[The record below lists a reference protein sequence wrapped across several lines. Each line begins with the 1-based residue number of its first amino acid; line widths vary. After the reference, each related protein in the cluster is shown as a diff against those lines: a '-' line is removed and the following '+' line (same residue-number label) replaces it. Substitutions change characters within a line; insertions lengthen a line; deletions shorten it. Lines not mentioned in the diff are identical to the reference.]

1 MATVIWTGAAADVAQ
16 VDTLTVGGTV
26 EAGDLFLMTING
38 KILSVAATTTV
49 LATTAAD
56 IVTAWNACT
65 YPEFAEITAAATSG
79 GALTLTAD
87 TAGVPFTC
95 TVSTTE
101 SNGGAA
107 DAQTFGTSATTAAT
121 GKNFWSNAKNWST
134 ATVPVNSDAVY
145 IENSAVPILYGFA
158 QSAVTLASLN
168 IAQTFTGTI
177 GLPVTNSNGYPEYRT
192 QALAI
197 SATLLSI
204 GKGDNGAGSGR
215 INLVLGS
222 NVSTMTIFNTGT
234 PAETNRKAVNIT
246 GTHASNVAT
255 IMKGSV
261 AFASAAG
268 ETATLLTLN
277 VGAVKSGT
285 LDVLLGSGVTITTL
299 NMDGGNVVVDCNCAN
314 VNQDGGTLT
323 KLSGTIATAASITGG
338 LAYFRGSGTIAQL
351 DVYNATVDF
360 SQDPTARTVT
370 LLNIYQG
377 ATIKDPSKTL
387 GTVTGNTLC
396 DWNDF
401 KWDMGDNQSFT
412 IG

>member
-1 MATVIWTGAAADVAQ
+1 MATKIWLGAAAPVAQ
-16 VDTLTVGGTV
+16 INTITPANVNIGNTFTVTINTRAVTVTATAGTVANVTGLLATALTASTFPEFQEVTWTDSTTCVTATAKTAGTPFTNTSSASGGT
-26 EAGDLFLMTING
+26 ATNTT
-38 KILSVAATTTV
+38 ATTT
-49 LATTAAD
+49 ANTGPNNWD
-56 IVTAWNACT
+56 NASNWS
-65 YPEFAEITAAATSG
+65 AS
-79 GALTLTAD
+79 
-87 TAGVPFTC
+87 GVPA
-95 TVSTTE
+95 S
-101 SNGGAA
+101 
-107 DAQTFGTSATTAAT
+107 
-121 GKNFWSNAKNWST
+121 
-134 ATVPVNSDAVY
+134 SDTVY

-158 QSAVTLASLN
+158 QSAVTLTALN
-168 IAQTFTGTI
+168 IAQNYTGTI
-177 GLPVTNSNGYPEYRT
+177 GLPATNSNGYPEYRT

-197 SATLLSI
+197 SATALNI

-285 LDVLLGSGVTITTL
+285 LDVLVGSGVTITTL

-370 LLNIYQG
+370 LLNIYEG
-377 ATIKDPSKTL
+377 ATVKDPSKTL
-387 GTVTGNTLC
+387 GTVTGSTFC
-396 DWNDF
+396 DWNAF
-401 KWDMGDNQSFT
+401 KWDMGDNQTFT